1 MHKKVVRMIYKILS
15 IVEIVIG
22 AFLLSATDVILDL
35 ELSCGINN
43 MPKESG
49 IKLIILF
56 IVAVAFIVNSI
67 IFANKADKEL
77 V

>member
-1 MHKKVVRMIYKILS
+1 MNKKVVRMVYKILS
-15 IVEIVIG
+15 FAEIIIG
-22 AFLLSATDVILDL
+22 AFLLSTAGVILDL

-56 IVAVAFIVNSI
+56 IVAVAFIANSI
-67 IFANKADKEL
+67 IFANKADEEL